1 MNEEN
6 LLPNQAPATTPAE
19 ATDRLLRIL
28 RLLRRLCPWDKKQ
41 TFDSLRYL
49 SIEELYELSDA
60 ILDKNYEDIRK
71 ELGDVLLHIFFY
83 AELGRE
89 EGRFDYTDVVNGL
102 CEKLIRRHPHIFAD
116 TEAQTDEDVKKNWE
130 AIKLKEGKKHSVL
143 SGVPHSLP
151 ALVKAYRI
159 QEKARGV
166 GFDWENAKQV
176 GEKVEEER
184 GELQTEILAQSTP
197 ERITEEFGDLLF
209 SLVNYAR
216 FIGVNPEDALELA
229 NRKFIRRFQYMEE
242 RTIMQDKPLSG
253 MSLEETVTGT
263 KPKPPRK
270 RNPEP

>member
-28 RLLRRLCPWDKKQ
+28 RLLRKLCPWDKKQ

-71 ELGDVLLHIFFY
+71 ELGDLLLHIFFY

-89 EGRFDYTDVVNGL
+89 EGRFDYVDVVNGL

-130 AIKLKEGKKHSVL
+130 AIKLTEGKKHSVL

-151 ALVKAYRI
+151 ALVKAFRI

-166 GFDWENAKQV
+166 GFDWDEASQV
-176 GEKVEEER
+176 FDKVKEEM
-184 GELQTEILAQSTP
+184 GELQAEIRRAPADSA
-197 ERITEEFGDLLF
+197 RVTEEFGDLLF
-209 SLVNYAR
+209 ALVNYAR

-242 RTIMQDKPLSG
+242 RTIMQGQSLHD
-253 MSLEETVTGT
+253 MSLDEMNRYWDEA
-263 KPKPPRK
+263 KAQEK
-270 RNPEP
+270 

>member
-6 LLPNQAPATTPAE
+6 LLPNQTPATTPAE

-89 EGRFDYTDVVNGL
+89 EGRFDYTDIVNGL

-143 SGVPHSLP
+143 AGVPHSLP

-166 GFDWENAKQV
+166 GFDWENARQV
-176 GEKVEEER
+176 WEKVEEER
-184 GELQTEILAQSTP
+184 GELQAEIQAQSNQ
-197 ERITEEFGDLLF
+197 ERVTEEFGDLLF

-242 RTIMQDKPLSG
+242 RTIMQDKPLSE
-253 MSLEETVTGT
+253 MSLEEMNRYWDEA
-263 KPKPPRK
+263 KAAEKA
-270 RNPEP
+270 E

>member
-6 LLPNQAPATTPAE
+6 LLPNQAPATTPGE

-60 ILDKNYEDIRK
+60 ILDKNYEDMRK
-71 ELGDVLLHIFFY
+71 ELGDLLLHIFFY
-83 AELGRE
+83 AEIARE
-89 EGRFDYTDVVNGL
+89 EGRFDYVDVVNSL

-151 ALVKAYRI
+151 AMVKAYRI

-166 GFDWENAKQV
+166 GFDWEETAQV
-176 GEKVEEER
+176 FEKVQEEMQ
-184 GELQTEILAQSTP
+184 ELQDELQASSPQPSHI
-197 ERITEEFGDLLF
+197 EEEFGDLLF
-209 SLVNYAR
+209 ALVNYAR
-216 FIGVNPEDALELA
+216 FIGVNPEDALERA
-229 NRKFIRRFQYMEE
+229 NRKFVRRFQYVEE
-242 RTIMQDKPLSG
+242 QTLMQDKPLHE
-253 MSLEETVTGT
+253 MSLEEMNRYWDEAKSRGL
-263 KPKPPRK
+263 
-270 RNPEP
+270 